1 MGIGSSAAPAS
12 GASHSSRAH
21 RADKLRTIGFPLRSI
36 VFVAF
41 LRHFGGIEA
50 VAFLEILRA
59 IPPGGAG
66 LSLLVEHLGMLFQE
80 FADEQRRIGYVILH
94 GRLTSGLARAPG
106 RWPLTQIKQLIAGMK
121 LSTAGNDHRLATNQ
135 SPAIGISRAAPT
147 CCRAQSVARARPG
160 SHYIDQ
166 QDRDCPRI

>member
-1 MGIGSSAAPAS
+1 MGSGSSAAPAS

-50 VAFLEILRA
+50 VAFFEILRA

-80 FADEQRRIGYVILH
+80 FADEHRPIRYVILH
-94 GRLTSGLARAPG
+94 GPLTPRLARPP
-106 RWPLTQIKQLIAGMK
+106 RPSPLT
-121 LSTAGNDHRLATNQ
+121 
-135 SPAIGISRAAPT
+135 
-147 CCRAQSVARARPG
+147 
-160 SHYIDQ
+160 
-166 QDRDCPRI
+166 